1 MSETC
6 LELDDTRPDEK
17 ALQLYKESNSGL
29 QVSTSR
35 KERRDWKKKYKEKKK
50 EHVRL
55 IRDIRKHDEE
65 ILGSRKESKER
76 QRKYKELQERY
87 ERVQKLTSKRRSDS
101 NGVTVCKQPLLLEEW
116 SCYEWAIEERD
127 KTIASLCQKL
137 EKAGGPIDDEMRTGI
152 PAEILKEMALKLS
165 SKARR
170 RENPLSSTR
179 AYYIP
184 LVTEITGGT
193 WHSSD
198 IYSRLLKERIILVNG
213 KIDDHVAS
221 VVYAQLL
228 FLESEAPEKAISM
241 YINSPGG
248 YVTSGLSIYD
258 TMQYIRCPI
267 TTICMG
273 QAMSMGSL
281 LLAGGAPGQR
291 YSLPHSSIMIHQPSG
306 GSSGQASDLE
316 IQVKEILRTRK
327 KLNEIYQKHLTKP
340 HTMDEL
346 MKHMDR
352 DNYMDA
358 EEALDFGLIDKI
370 LTRREVDDKTKAD

>member
-116 SCYEWAIEERD
+116 SCYERAIEERD

>member
-1 MSETC
+1 MASLLPRLPGTRHIAQLTQRKLC
-6 LELDDTRPDEK
+6 INNTRP
-17 ALQLYKESNSGL
+17 
-29 QVSTSR
+29 
-35 KERRDWKKKYKEKKK
+35 
-50 EHVRL
+50 
-55 IRDIRKHDEE
+55 
-65 ILGSRKESKER
+65 ILR
-76 QRKYKELQERY
+76 QG
-87 ERVQKLTSKRRSDS
+87 VLTH
-101 NGVTVCKQPLLLEEW
+101 
-116 SCYEWAIEERD
+116 
-127 KTIASLCQKL
+127 
-137 EKAGGPIDDEMRTGI
+137 
-152 PAEILKEMALKLS
+152 LS
-165 SKARR
+165 
-170 RENPLSSTR
+170 PLSSTR

-358 EEALDFGLIDKI
+358 EEALEFGLIDKI

>member
-1 MSETC
+1 MPNLNTHSEKQTFPCDETMSETC

-116 SCYEWAIEERD
+116 SCYERAIEERD

-170 RENPLSSTR
+170 REK
-179 AYYIP
+179 
-184 LVTEITGGT
+184 LV
-193 WHSSD
+193 D
-198 IYSRLLKERIILVNG
+198 YRNKLL
-213 KIDDHVAS
+213 
-221 VVYAQLL
+221 
-228 FLESEAPEKAISM
+228 
-241 YINSPGG
+241 
-248 YVTSGLSIYD
+248 
-258 TMQYIRCPI
+258 C
-267 TTICMG
+267 
-273 QAMSMGSL
+273 
-281 LLAGGAPGQR
+281 
-291 YSLPHSSIMIHQPSG
+291 
-306 GSSGQASDLE
+306 
-316 IQVKEILRTRK
+316 
-327 KLNEIYQKHLTKP
+327 
-340 HTMDEL
+340 
-346 MKHMDR
+346 
-352 DNYMDA
+352 
-358 EEALDFGLIDKI
+358 
-370 LTRREVDDKTKAD
+370 